1 MLRRADEGR
10 EMFFLN
16 NCFVPCGSRRY
27 PEGQELEWWGCW
39 GPVPKALRSAAPERP
54 HRDQQTQINCL
65 RFWGFNLQGKK
76 SLHNLIKHWLV
87 SNVCPVAA
95 FALCCHGVI
104 ASYAV
109 VAGRGRWNLW
119 RVEVGWLDTRWLTH
133 ISSSDPERS
142 PSLLTP

>member
-39 GPVPKALRSAAPERP
+39 GPVPKALRRAAPERP
-54 HRDQQTQINCL
+54 RRDQQTQINCL

-95 FALCCHGVI
+95 FALCRHGVI
-104 ASYAV
+104 ASYTQSCQGE
-109 VAGRGRWNLW
+109 AGGIFGGW
-119 RVEVGWLDTRWLTH
+119 RLVGWIQGGWPIFHPVIQKGAHL
-133 ISSSDPERS
+133 S
-142 PSLLTP
+142 